1 MWPLVLL
8 WGCLVLP
15 GYDALKG
22 PKEISGHEGE
32 TVSVKCTYGEELRKH
47 MKYWCRQGGILF
59 SRCTGTIYTKG
70 DQEVTQ
76 GRVSIRDSPQELAL
90 TVTMRHLTLQ
100 DAGKYWCGVN
110 MLGLDETSLISL
122 IVFPGKN
129 DSANTTG
136 PCCLPSPTPS
146 FQPFTTTRS
155 LQPKAKSWH
164 TELPELTSSDLH
176 TTITTAKQGK
186 TGTKAPLSTGVA
198 PKRPA
203 GTSAHKGISPYTETS
218 PHTTNSPHA
227 GSFRPAI
234 QLDSTI
240 TEDTSPVPSSGSS
253 KPRVSIP
260 LVRMLTPVLVLLSLL
275 LATCLIALGS
285 HMLRRKKK
293 GEPAQLAM
301 GTQRNEKVHLPASTL
316 GNGCAPEDVVINLAG
331 PAGPREC
338 AAGPYTNIQC
348 LNQKMKWGD
357 GAQYTKVRHVGRE
370 TKKKE
375 KKSPTIS
382 WLPGDNHD
390 CRSHS
395 ATFPNFV
402 LHKLC
407 DVLLT
412 E

>member
-164 TELPELTSSDLH
+164 TELPEL
-176 TTITTAKQGK
+176 
-186 TGTKAPLSTGVA
+186 
-198 PKRPA
+198 R
-203 GTSAHKGISPYTETS
+203 
-218 PHTTNSPHA
+218 
-227 GSFRPAI
+227 SFRPAI

-253 KPRVSIP
+253 KP
-260 LVRMLTPVLVLLSLL
+260 
-275 LATCLIALGS
+275 S

>member
-122 IVFPGKN
+122 IVFP
-129 DSANTTG
+129 
-136 PCCLPSPTPS
+136 
-146 FQPFTTTRS
+146 
-155 LQPKAKSWH
+155 
-164 TELPELTSSDLH
+164 
-176 TTITTAKQGK
+176 
-186 TGTKAPLSTGVA
+186 
-198 PKRPA
+198 
-203 GTSAHKGISPYTETS
+203 
-218 PHTTNSPHA
+218 

>member
-76 GRVSIRDSPQELAL
+76 G
-90 TVTMRHLTLQ
+90 
-100 DAGKYWCGVN
+100 
-110 MLGLDETSLISL
+110 
-122 IVFPGKN
+122 
-129 DSANTTG
+129 
-136 PCCLPSPTPS
+136 
-146 FQPFTTTRS
+146 
-155 LQPKAKSWH
+155 
-164 TELPELTSSDLH
+164 
-176 TTITTAKQGK
+176 
-186 TGTKAPLSTGVA
+186 
-198 PKRPA
+198 
-203 GTSAHKGISPYTETS
+203 
-218 PHTTNSPHA
+218 
-227 GSFRPAI
+227 SFRPAI

-253 KPRVSIP
+253 KPSPQAPSVSPRVSIP

>member
-122 IVFPGKN
+122 IVFPG
-129 DSANTTG
+129 
-136 PCCLPSPTPS
+136 
-146 FQPFTTTRS
+146 
-155 LQPKAKSWH
+155 
-164 TELPELTSSDLH
+164 
-176 TTITTAKQGK
+176 
-186 TGTKAPLSTGVA
+186 
-198 PKRPA
+198 
-203 GTSAHKGISPYTETS
+203 
-218 PHTTNSPHA
+218 
-227 GSFRPAI
+227 SFRPAI

-253 KPRVSIP
+253 KP
-260 LVRMLTPVLVLLSLL
+260 
-275 LATCLIALGS
+275 S

>member
-164 TELPELTSSDLH
+164 TELPEL
-176 TTITTAKQGK
+176 K
-186 TGTKAPLSTGVA
+186 
-198 PKRPA
+198 
-203 GTSAHKGISPYTETS
+203 TS

>member
-122 IVFPGKN
+122 IVFPG
-129 DSANTTG
+129 
-136 PCCLPSPTPS
+136 
-146 FQPFTTTRS
+146 
-155 LQPKAKSWH
+155 
-164 TELPELTSSDLH
+164 
-176 TTITTAKQGK
+176 
-186 TGTKAPLSTGVA
+186 
-198 PKRPA
+198 
-203 GTSAHKGISPYTETS
+203 
-218 PHTTNSPHA
+218 
-227 GSFRPAI
+227 SFRPAI

-253 KPRVSIP
+253 KP
-260 LVRMLTPVLVLLSLL
+260 
-275 LATCLIALGS
+275 S

-293 GEPAQLAM
+293 AQLAM

>member
-76 GRVSIRDSPQELAL
+76 A
-90 TVTMRHLTLQ
+90 
-100 DAGKYWCGVN
+100 
-110 MLGLDETSLISL
+110 
-122 IVFPGKN
+122 
-129 DSANTTG
+129 
-136 PCCLPSPTPS
+136 
-146 FQPFTTTRS
+146 
-155 LQPKAKSWH
+155 
-164 TELPELTSSDLH
+164 SSDLH

-253 KPRVSIP
+253 KPSPQAPSVSPRVSIP

>member
-122 IVFPGKN
+122 IVFPG
-129 DSANTTG
+129 
-136 PCCLPSPTPS
+136 
-146 FQPFTTTRS
+146 
-155 LQPKAKSWH
+155 
-164 TELPELTSSDLH
+164 
-176 TTITTAKQGK
+176 
-186 TGTKAPLSTGVA
+186 
-198 PKRPA
+198 
-203 GTSAHKGISPYTETS
+203 
-218 PHTTNSPHA
+218 
-227 GSFRPAI
+227 SFRPAI

-293 GEPAQLAM
+293 AQLAM
-301 GTQRNEKVHLPASTL
+301 GTQRNEKVHLPASML

-348 LNQKMKWGD
+348 LNQTTAEED
-357 GAQYTKVRHVGRE
+357 TPLAAPE
-370 TKKKE
+370 E
-375 KKSPTIS
+375 STIMGPPPQMS
-382 WLPGDNHD
+382 EEELG
-390 CRSHS
+390 SS
-395 ATFPNFV
+395 AFISV
-402 LHKLC
+402 
-407 DVLLT
+407 
-412 E
+412 

>member
-122 IVFPGKN
+122 IVFPG
-129 DSANTTG
+129 
-136 PCCLPSPTPS
+136 
-146 FQPFTTTRS
+146 
-155 LQPKAKSWH
+155 
-164 TELPELTSSDLH
+164 
-176 TTITTAKQGK
+176 
-186 TGTKAPLSTGVA
+186 
-198 PKRPA
+198 
-203 GTSAHKGISPYTETS
+203 
-218 PHTTNSPHA
+218 
-227 GSFRPAI
+227 SFRPAI

-293 GEPAQLAM
+293 AQLAM

>member
-164 TELPELTSSDLH
+164 TELPEL
-176 TTITTAKQGK
+176 
-186 TGTKAPLSTGVA
+186 
-198 PKRPA
+198 R
-203 GTSAHKGISPYTETS
+203 
-218 PHTTNSPHA
+218 
-227 GSFRPAI
+227 SFRPAI

>member
-122 IVFPGKN
+122 IVFPG
-129 DSANTTG
+129 
-136 PCCLPSPTPS
+136 
-146 FQPFTTTRS
+146 
-155 LQPKAKSWH
+155 
-164 TELPELTSSDLH
+164 
-176 TTITTAKQGK
+176 
-186 TGTKAPLSTGVA
+186 
-198 PKRPA
+198 
-203 GTSAHKGISPYTETS
+203 
-218 PHTTNSPHA
+218 
-227 GSFRPAI
+227 SFRPAI

-253 KPRVSIP
+253 KPSPQAPSVSPRVSIP

>member
-122 IVFPGKN
+122 IVFP
-129 DSANTTG
+129 A
-136 PCCLPSPTPS
+136 
-146 FQPFTTTRS
+146 
-155 LQPKAKSWH
+155 
-164 TELPELTSSDLH
+164 SSDLH

-293 GEPAQLAM
+293 AQLAM